1 MLRTKTNMAA
11 KVLLLAA
18 VLLTAMSGYLLFG
31 NDVEESYA
39 VWVVFSLALYSFG
52 KCTKHAFRLPVILL
66 SLYIPLVF
74 LGGQIY
80 WENKVFF
87 PWQMVCVLLGGTVG
101 SYCLLN
107 KFENLCREKTLASDR
122 AFGLPV
128 PCYMVLLLLGWLPT
142 FLSDYPGLLLS
153 DSVWQW
159 NMALGNSR
167 LSNHHP
173 VSHTFL
179 IYIAQKITA
188 IFGGGTVQPTVA
200 VAVYSVL
207 QLILLAL
214 ILAFA
219 IKIIDKTLQNRWV
232 TVAVLACFALY
243 PLQGILGINMT
254 KDTLFS
260 AFVLLLGVLTWRICC
275 TDGAWLQQT
284 RNKVILCVGL
294 ILVLLFRSNGFLVS
308 LGTVAALFVFYHK
321 KYWKQIAVC
330 GAILVVFW
338 AAWGKA
344 LDVAGVVQPSIS
356 ESLGMPLNQ
365 IGNIVSKDRP
375 LTEEEKDLIEQVIPL
390 DTLKETYSP
399 WYSDPIKW
407 SDAYDPD
414 AIVQNKGAYLKL
426 WLSLVAKYPLD
437 CLEASLKLTVGFWY
451 PGVTKGSI
459 SFDLPQK
466 ITLLEDIGAENKPII
481 SGTLMDPFIGTEIRE
496 NTWFSWLF
504 SIGNVLILCWTML
517 AFTIQKAG
525 GKYLCIGA
533 PVLLTWLSLLLATPS
548 YCETRYI
555 YSAFLSLPLF
565 VCVYLGCQKKETQK
579 GV

>member
-1 MLRTKTNMAA
+1 M
-11 KVLLLAA
+11 
-18 VLLTAMSGYLLFG
+18 
-31 NDVEESYA
+31 
-39 VWVVFSLALYSFG
+39 
-52 KCTKHAFRLPVILL
+52 
-66 SLYIPLVF
+66 
-74 LGGQIY
+74 
-80 WENKVFF
+80 
-87 PWQMVCVLLGGTVG
+87 
-101 SYCLLN
+101 
-107 KFENLCREKTLASDR
+107 
-122 AFGLPV
+122 
-128 PCYMVLLLLGWLPT
+128 
-142 FLSDYPGLLLS
+142 
-153 DSVWQW
+153 
-159 NMALGNSR
+159 
-167 LSNHHP
+167 
-173 VSHTFL
+173 
-179 IYIAQKITA
+179 
-188 IFGGGTVQPTVA
+188 QPTVA

-390 DTLKETYSP
+390 DTLKETYSL

-437 CLEASLKLTVGFWY
+437 CLEASLKFG
-451 PGVTKGSI
+451 I
-459 SFDLPQK
+459 
-466 ITLLEDIGAENKPII
+466 
-481 SGTLMDPFIGTEIRE
+481 
-496 NTWFSWLF
+496 
-504 SIGNVLILCWTML
+504 
-517 AFTIQKAG
+517 
-525 GKYLCIGA
+525 
-533 PVLLTWLSLLLATPS
+533 PV
-548 YCETRYI
+548 
-555 YSAFLSLPLF
+555 
-565 VCVYLGCQKKETQK
+565 
-579 GV
+579 